1 MSYSSP
7 ILTSR
12 SLKFITHTINYTT
25 RTTFLTSSHLKP
37 HKICKMTQVAQS
49 PHRAS
54 IVEGGVVYKNLSEF
68 VEEDGKVF
76 FAATDRNKE
85 AILEQLRPYLSN
97 SVQVLEIGSGSG
109 QHIYHFAKEYP
120 NVVFQPTEYDTSLF
134 TSIEAYTADLCANG
148 HNAQIKAPIELDAT
162 DAAHWAQ
169 VERAGR
175 VGEDKYDL
183 VLTTNIF
190 HITPWIVGQSIVRG
204 AGRVLQVGGF
214 FVLYG
219 AFKRHGK
226 FNTES
231 NAQFDQTLRGRD
243 ASWGVREIN
252 DIVAV
257 AQNEASLQLKEVL
270 DMPSNNYMLIF
281 QKVDLEA

>member
-1 MSYSSP
+1 MA
-7 ILTSR
+7 
-12 SLKFITHTINYTT
+12 
-25 RTTFLTSSHLKP
+25 
-37 HKICKMTQVAQS
+37 QVAQS

-54 IVEGGVVYKNLSEF
+54 IVEGGVVYKNLNEF
-68 VEEDGKVF
+68 VKEDGKIF

-85 AILEQLRPYLSN
+85 AILEQLRPYLAN
-97 SVQVLEIGSGSG
+97 SVQVLEVGSGSG

-120 NVVFQPTEYDTSLF
+120 NVVFQPTECDTSLF
-134 TSIEAYTADLCANG
+134 ASIEAYMADFRADG

-162 DAAHWAQ
+162 NAAHWAQ

-175 VGEDKYDL
+175 VGKDKYDL
-183 VLTTNIF
+183 VLTTNVF

-204 AGRVLQVGGF
+204 AGRVLQAGGF

-226 FNTES
+226 FNAKS

-281 QKVDLEA
+281 QKVDLGA

>member
-1 MSYSSP
+1 MA
-7 ILTSR
+7 
-12 SLKFITHTINYTT
+12 
-25 RTTFLTSSHLKP
+25 
-37 HKICKMTQVAQS
+37 QVAQS

-68 VEEDGKVF
+68 VKEDGKIF

-85 AILEQLRPYLSN
+85 AILEQLRPYLAN
-97 SVQVLEIGSGSG
+97 SVQVLEVGSGSG

-134 TSIEAYTADLCANG
+134 ASIEAYMADFRADG

-162 DAAHWAQ
+162 NAAHWAQ

-175 VGEDKYDL
+175 VVD
-183 VLTTNIF
+183 
-190 HITPWIVGQSIVRG
+190 R
-204 AGRVLQVGGF
+204 ARRGRVLQAGGF

-226 FNTES
+226 FNAKS

-281 QKVDLEA
+281 QKVDLGA

>member
-1 MSYSSP
+1 MA
-7 ILTSR
+7 
-12 SLKFITHTINYTT
+12 
-25 RTTFLTSSHLKP
+25 
-37 HKICKMTQVAQS
+37 QVAQS

-68 VEEDGKVF
+68 VKEDGKIF

-85 AILEQLRPYLSN
+85 AILEQLRPYLAN
-97 SVQVLEIGSGSG
+97 SVQVLEVGSGSG

-134 TSIEAYTADLCANG
+134 ASIEAYMADFRADG

-162 DAAHWAQ
+162 NAAHWAQ

-175 VGEDKYDL
+175 VGKDKYDL
-183 VLTTNIF
+183 VLTTNVF

-204 AGRVLQVGGF
+204 AGVCCRPEGSLSCTGPSSDMASSTPKAM
-214 FVLYG
+214 L
-219 AFKRHGK
+219 R
-226 FNTES
+226 T
-231 NAQFDQTLRGRD
+231 QFDQTLRGRD

-281 QKVDLEA
+281 QKVDLGA